1 MRADCSAADLIGATV
16 LPLQIAAGL
25 AKSTPERRRLANRM
39 RTKGETGAV
48 FLRSAEFSALH

>member
-1 MRADCSAADLIGATV
+1 MRADCWAADLIGATV

-39 RTKGETGAV
+39 RTKVKRE
-48 FLRSAEFSALH
+48 L